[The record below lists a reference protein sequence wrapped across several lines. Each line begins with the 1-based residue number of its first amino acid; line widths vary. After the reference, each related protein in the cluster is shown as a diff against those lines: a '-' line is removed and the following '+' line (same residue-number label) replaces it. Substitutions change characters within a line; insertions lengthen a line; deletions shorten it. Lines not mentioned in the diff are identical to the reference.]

1 MILLKNLSA
10 IIFLESSEKVLII
23 PYMMLGSVVWYM
35 QEEQNYAKQR
45 RIDQLIKLFTS
56 GY

>member
-10 IIFLESSEKVLII
+10 IILLERSGKVLII
-23 PYMMLGSVVWYM
+23 PLMMLGLVVWYM

-56 GY
+56 GG